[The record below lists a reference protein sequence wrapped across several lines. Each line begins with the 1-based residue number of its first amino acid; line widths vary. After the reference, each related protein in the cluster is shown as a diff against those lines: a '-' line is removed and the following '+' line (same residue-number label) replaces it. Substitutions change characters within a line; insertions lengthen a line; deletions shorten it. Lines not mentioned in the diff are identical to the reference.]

1 MTGTSKNKKNL
12 PESIIEEQLKELREL
27 ILETKNKATSLE
39 MQITNNHSE
48 LLEKSRCCQ

>member
-12 PESIIEEQLKELREL
+12 PESIIEELKELREL

-48 LLEKSRCCQ
+48 LLEKK

>member
-39 MQITNNHSE
+39 MQITNHSE
-48 LLEKSRCCQ
+48 LLEKM